1 VIFEFLLKQTQH
13 IMKTTFE
20 PEEQSRR
27 DIEIV
32 AGIEALIATICALG
46 YASCIMFV
54 FVPTI
59 KGDGLV
65 VVAVFSWFLSAIL
78 SFQIAKYLPGL
89 SSYQIFTKF
98 SQAMFVLIFLYY
110 AGAAALLLSLK
121 ITEPPRLAGVFS
133 ASLMFL
139 TAIIKS
145 ANKQK

>member
-1 VIFEFLLKQTQH
+1 
-13 IMKTTFE
+13 MK
-20 PEEQSRR
+20 PALDLEERFRER
-27 DIEIV
+27 DREIV
-32 AGIEALIATICALG
+32 CFVDAVIMFLCALG
-46 YASCIMFV
+46 YGSCIVLV

-89 SSYQIFTKF
+89 SSYQIFTEF
-98 SQAMFVLIFLYY
+98 SQAILVLIFLYY
-110 AGAAALLLSLK
+110 AGAAALLLLLK

-145 ANKQK
+145 ANKRK